1 MMIALHNYLPK
12 RFLFMA
18 DFYQLDMNRRIIDF
32 KDGRAYATRW
42 AAREMAYSLSLVDL
56 RDVMIVCMPAST
68 RYSYIRRFKRFS
80 ELLCSLCHAKNGFD
94 MVHILWDREKKHTA
108 SDRGC
113 ISPISNVSIDAH
125 IRGHKVLVI
134 DDICT
139 TGATANAFIDSLR
152 AAGANVIGAL
162 FLAKTVKV
170 YS

>member
-12 RFLFMA
+12 RFQFMA

-80 ELLCSLCHAKNGFD
+80 ELGSRKETHCL
-94 MVHILWDREKKHTA
+94 
-108 SDRGC
+108 
-113 ISPISNVSIDAH
+113 
-125 IRGHKVLVI
+125 
-134 DDICT
+134 
-139 TGATANAFIDSLR
+139 
-152 AAGANVIGAL
+152 
-162 FLAKTVKV
+162 
-170 YS
+170 